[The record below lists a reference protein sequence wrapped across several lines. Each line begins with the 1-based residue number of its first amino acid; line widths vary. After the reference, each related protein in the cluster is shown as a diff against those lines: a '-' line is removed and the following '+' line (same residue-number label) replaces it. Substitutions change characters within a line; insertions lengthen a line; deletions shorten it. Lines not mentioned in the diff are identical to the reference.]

1 MALGS
6 PVTVSPCTRHS
17 GEGLRQRPGRFHT
30 IGRAT
35 ATSRAQERASSDT
48 SVLGRHGYT
57 RGMEPI
63 PETTKAVDEFGP
75 FSEGDLL
82 QTLKWQ
88 SQQVRAIVPDCV
100 GLSLSS
106 AAAGVTF
113 TLVSSVEEVAL
124 LDALQYIAGGPCLKA
139 VETQEVLV
147 HSDDDPLDEERW
159 QLFARGTAA
168 MGVASTLSLPVLSD
182 GVVVGSVNL
191 YAASAQAFAG
201 HHDELARLFGAWAP
215 GAITNA
221 DLSFRSR
228 SVAEHAPD
236 KLRGEYHIE
245 VAVGIIAKQQ
255 HLTPDAARKQFT
267 EAAQRAGVTE
277 AELAGTII
285 ELRHSED
292 GDPSAG

>member
-1 MALGS
+1 
-6 PVTVSPCTRHS
+6 
-17 GEGLRQRPGRFHT
+17 
-30 IGRAT
+30 
-35 ATSRAQERASSDT
+35 
-48 SVLGRHGYT
+48 
-57 RGMEPI
+57 MEPI

-82 QTLKWQ
+82 RTLKWQ
-88 SQQVRAIVPDCV
+88 SQQVNLIVPDCV

-113 TLVSSVEEVAL
+113 TLVASAEQVAL

-139 VETQEVLV
+139 VETQEALV
-147 HSDDDPLDEERW
+147 YSEGDPLDEERW

-168 MGVASTLSLPVLSD
+168 LGVASTLSLPVLSD

-245 VAVGIIAKQQ
+245 VAVGIIAMQQ